1 LYSERH
7 LSVRE
12 IASLTD
18 LSHAVVLAAMERFG
32 IPQNGN
38 GHKRQGPISFGF
50 NYIDYKIMKNKEEQ
64 DVSRMIRQ
72 YRAGGLSLR
81 QIAGQLNRG
90 LIPTK
95 NSGIWQANTVKKILS
110 RVFFN
115 SDMPDQIA

>member
-18 LSHAVVLAAMERFG
+18 LSHSVVLAAMERFG

-38 GHKRQGPISFGF
+38 GHKRQGQISFGF

-81 QIAGQLNRG
+81 
-90 LIPTK
+90 
-95 NSGIWQANTVKKILS
+95 
-110 RVFFN
+110 
-115 SDMPDQIA
+115 

>member
-18 LSHAVVLAAMERFG
+18 LSHSVVLAAMERFG

-38 GHKRQGPISFGF
+38 GHKRQSQISFGF

-81 QIAGQLNRG
+81 
-90 LIPTK
+90 
-95 NSGIWQANTVKKILS
+95 
-110 RVFFN
+110 
-115 SDMPDQIA
+115 